1 MQEIAAVEV
10 IMGTLAGLEAVHAV
24 NLVHRDMK
32 PDNVIMH
39 DRGDG
44 FKIPKI
50 VDFGMAKGL
59 RSANGTAMATQM
71 FMTEGDMVAGTPEY
85 MSPEQWAGVEKDM
98 YARASEASEASDR
111 NCCSSFLI
119 DLWRGSCRTV
129 VLCTPLCCQL
139 TQRCAAVTSGVTSGP

>member
-1 MQEIAAVEV
+1 MQEVAAVQI
-10 IMGTLAGLEAVHAV
+10 IMGTLSGLEAVHAV

-32 PDNVIMH
+32 PDNIIMH

-44 FKIPKI
+44 VKIPKI

-59 RSANGTAMATQM
+59 RNSEGEAMATQKI

-98 YARASEASEASDR
+98 
-111 NCCSSFLI
+111 
-119 DLWRGSCRTV
+119 
-129 VLCTPLCCQL
+129 
-139 TQRCAAVTSGVTSGP
+139 